1 MRSIYCTSC
10 GSKILYSVNAPNFC
24 TACGES
30 TGLGLRVA
38 SASVEAPVKEAPKA
52 KQAEN
57 PRYAPLP
64 KKTPLSK
71 RRPAPPLADDETDI
85 DYVPQISK
93 LQYEIDIPRD
103 TIKSFKDIV
112 HEQKERD

>member
-30 TGLGLRVA
+30 TGLGLKVT
-38 SASVEAPVKEAPKA
+38 SASVETPVQKAPSVKQSES
-52 KQAEN
+52 
-57 PRYAPLP
+57 PRYTPLP

-71 RRPAPPLADDETDI
+71 RKPAVHLADDETDI
-85 DYVPQISK
+85 DYVPNISK

-103 TIKSFKDIV
+103 NVKSFKDII
-112 HEQKERD
+112 HEQKERE